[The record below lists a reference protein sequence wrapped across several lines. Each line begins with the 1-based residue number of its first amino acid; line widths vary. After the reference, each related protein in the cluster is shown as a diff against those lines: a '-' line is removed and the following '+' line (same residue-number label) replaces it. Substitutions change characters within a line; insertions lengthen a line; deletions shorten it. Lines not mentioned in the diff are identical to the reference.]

1 MVNPDL
7 TILLQRW
14 TGVKTWGGYV
24 QDAFWRMHKMYVFNY
39 SRVQNWGPVRDS
51 GARSIEGVFL

>member
-1 MVNPDL
+1 MSTLNYHYDCL
-7 TILLQRW
+7 IW
-14 TGVKTWGGYV
+14 TLKKRLV
-24 QDAFWRMHKMYVFNY
+24 

>member
-1 MVNPDL
+1 MQIK
-7 TILLQRW
+7 ILIGTAGMQPP
-14 TGVKTWGGYV
+14 
-24 QDAFWRMHKMYVFNY
+24 N

>member
-1 MVNPDL
+1 MILVSQEEATVALFLLDL
-7 TILLQRW
+7 PLDANFW
-14 TGVKTWGGYV
+14 CFVKFLK
-24 QDAFWRMHKMYVFNY
+24 D